1 MSMHVQ
7 SIHFKIH
14 IYTQRSTTSKQRMN
28 RGPNNIMLIVVDLG
42 THVHLHNHCYI
53 GAHYVFGLV
62 LLYFSL
68 IIAVIMHVVTENRS
82 SRLQFDDIHL

>member
-1 MSMHVQ
+1 
-7 SIHFKIH
+7 
-14 IYTQRSTTSKQRMN
+14 MN

-53 GAHYVFGLV
+53 GAHYFFGLV
-62 LLYFSL
+62 LLHFSL
-68 IIAVIMHVVTENRS
+68 IILIAVIMQAVTENRS